1 MGSSPSFLDQ
11 KSDVGASVLSAD
23 SPLTGNPAA
32 NVNMATVRTNAHKV
46 VAKRMVV
53 LHSCAE
59 GGGVAVLEAA
69 AGGLEGG

>member
-1 MGSSPSFLDQ
+1 LAHV
-11 KSDVGASVLSAD
+11 SDVVASVLSAD

-46 VAKRMVV
+46 VAKRMVL
-53 LHSCAE
+53 LHRYVE

-69 AGGLEGG
+69 AGGLEDG

>member
-1 MGSSPSFLDQ
+1 
-11 KSDVGASVLSAD
+11 
-23 SPLTGNPAA
+23 
-32 NVNMATVRTNAHKV
+32 MATVRTNAHKV